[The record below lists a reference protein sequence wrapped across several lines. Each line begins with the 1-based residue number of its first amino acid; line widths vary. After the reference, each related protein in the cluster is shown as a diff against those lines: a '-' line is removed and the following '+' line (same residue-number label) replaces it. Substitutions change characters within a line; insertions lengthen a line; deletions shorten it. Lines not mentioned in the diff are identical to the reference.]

1 MANWV
6 EGHFGNANT
15 QYNNTFIPDNANR
28 YTGNQIMLKG
38 GRRGRRGGS
47 LSGILATAA
56 TPGVLLA
63 LQNQY
68 GKKNIY
74 KSKYSRRKRRR
85 TRSSRRRY

>member
-1 MANWV
+1 MNWV
-6 EGHFGNANT
+6 EGHYGNANT
-15 QYNNTFIPDNANR
+15 QYNNTFIPDNANK

-38 GRRGRRGGS
+38 GRKGGS
-47 LSGILATAA
+47 FSSLLATAA

-85 TRSSRRRY
+85 TRSSRRR